1 MPVNHYEW
9 SWGGPLPE
17 LLRHSEVKHSLLRD
31 YLVDYFLTLVA
42 SPRQDKI
49 QLTVVDGFC
58 GGGRYL
64 SEAGIHMPGSPVVI
78 LKAIEAAKTRV
89 MVEQQRRKDISF
101 DVKLICIDKDKSAI
115 AHLHK
120 VLEDEGYGQHLAT
133 GAVQLL
139 VGDFASKVES
149 VIAEVQRRSPRSGRS
164 LFVLDQYGYNQ
175 VPLPVLNQIFTKLRQ
190 AEVILTF
197 NIDSLLNYLNQT
209 NVERFERKTGLLD
222 AVSAADMDKRQRGP
236 GWRVRVQA
244 NLYQRLTEGS
254 GASFFTPFFIRPDKG
269 HGDFWLLHL
278 SKHWKARDVMATAH
292 WRHHN
297 HFVHYGRAG
306 FDMFSTGYAA
316 RIDDDE
322 RPQAAFEFD
331 DAASRASRSAMM
343 DQIPEALSAA
353 PDGVRFKDFFVDR
366 VNSTPVTEAM
376 FETAVL
382 ALVREREIEVVGD
395 NGSLRNV
402 RTALQADH
410 VLRLRRQRSLI
421 LLPPG
426 FSLT

>member
-9 SWGGPLPE
+9 SWGGTLPE

-64 SEAGIHMPGSPVVI
+64 SEAGIVMPGSPLVI

-89 MVEQQRRKDISF
+89 MVEQQRRKDIAF
-101 DVKLICIDKDKSAI
+101 DVKLICIDKDKSAV
-115 AHLHK
+115 AHLRK
-120 VLEDEGYGQHLAT
+120 VLEEEGYSQHLAT

-139 VGDFASKVES
+139 VGDFSSKAEA

-164 LFVLDQYGYNQ
+164 LFVLDQYGYIQ
-175 VPLPVLNQIFTKLRQ
+175 VPLPVLSQIFTKLRQ

-222 AVSAADMDKRQRGP
+222 VVSAADMDKRQRGP

-244 NLYQRLTEGS
+244 NMYQRLTEGS
-254 GASFFTPFFIRPDKG
+254 GATFFTPFFIRPDKG

-297 HFVHYGRAG
+297 HFVHYGAAG

-322 RPQAAFEFD
+322 RQQAAFEFD
-331 DAASRASRSAMM
+331 DAASQASRSAMM
-343 DQIPEALSAA
+343 GQIPEALSAA
-353 PDGVRFKDFFVDR
+353 PDGVRFKDFFVER

-376 FETAVL
+376 FEKAVL
-382 ALVREREIEVVGD
+382 ALVREREVEVVGN

-402 RTALQADH
+402 RKALQADH

-421 LLPPG
+421 LLPSD
-426 FSLT
+426 FSLA